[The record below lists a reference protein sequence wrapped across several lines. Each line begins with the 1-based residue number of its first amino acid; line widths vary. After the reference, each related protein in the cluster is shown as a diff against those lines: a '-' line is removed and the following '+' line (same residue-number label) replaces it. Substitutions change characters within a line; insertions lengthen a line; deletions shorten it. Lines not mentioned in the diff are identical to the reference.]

1 MKRFFTKM
9 YLKLPLKLRNLLKSK
24 KFIVAF
30 GIMFL
35 LIVFISIKNSNKK
48 PEDIITVEK
57 GIVIQEV
64 SLTGTVEPTKNID
77 YAFDRS
83 GRIDKIYVKTGDLAK
98 ENDLLISLDNDDLY
112 SQYQQALAS
121 LKIQQIKLDNY
132 IKGSRTEDLQIAQN
146 QYDDAKQKLD
156 ISYKN
161 MNSLLSSSY
170 NSIEKIIVD
179 DLNNVFNYMG
189 V

>member
-64 SLTGTVEPTKNID
+64 SLTGTV
-77 YAFDRS
+77 
-83 GRIDKIYVKTGDLAK
+83 
-98 ENDLLISLDNDDLY
+98 
-112 SQYQQALAS
+112 
-121 LKIQQIKLDNY
+121 
-132 IKGSRTEDLQIAQN
+132 
-146 QYDDAKQKLD
+146 
-156 ISYKN
+156 
-161 MNSLLSSSY
+161 
-170 NSIEKIIVD
+170 
-179 DLNNVFNYMG
+179 
-189 V
+189 